1 MKMIIFSKRTIVPVL
16 LSLSAFYLAACSTT
30 APSNG
35 GSSEEAL
42 EPLKASG
49 FIEAEEVSVVSE
61 VSGLV
66 DQVLADEGDTVEAG
80 QTLIILNDAL
90 LQADRVE
97 AAAAVAIAEASLADL
112 KTGAS
117 EEELE
122 AAQAAIDEAQARI
135 DGTERASGQ
144 AWGAAGD
151 PQGVDVQL
159 ASVRTE
165 ADLAQRQLELLQVQL
180 KEAEIVYDWLSNWA
194 DPSDPIAIEFKGYE
208 VEMLKAQVRAAE
220 IRHQGALEKIQLL
233 EQQQERPL
241 SAIAQA
247 RSISSQI
254 PIYEHQLEL
263 AQARYDLLEN
273 GPLTEEIAILEA
285 QVDLARAGVAL
296 IDAQIARLTLI
307 APIDGVVT
315 TRAIHTGETATA
327 GISLLTIS
335 NLNVLK
341 LVVYIPENQIGQ
353 VQLGEPVDLMV
364 DAYPNET
371 FTGEITFIAREAEFT
386 PRNVQTEEER
396 VNLVF
401 AVEIRIDNEEGKL
414 KPGMPA
420 DVVIETNS

>member
-1 MKMIIFSKRTIVPVL
+1 MIPNIFSKRIVIPVL
-16 LSLSAFYLAACSTT
+16 IIMAISLAACSTAT
-30 APSNG
+30 PSDGDSTEGAP
-35 GSSEEAL
+35 

-61 VSGLV
+61 VGGLV
-66 DQVLADEGDTVEAG
+66 DQVLADEGDTVKAG
-80 QTLIILNDAL
+80 QTIVVLNDAL
-90 LQADRVE
+90 LRADRAE
-97 AAAAVAIAEASLADL
+97 AQAAVAIAEANLADL
-112 KTGAS
+112 KAGAT

-122 AAQAAIDEAQARI
+122 AAQAAIDEAQSRI
-135 DGTERASGQ
+135 DGTERSSGQ

-159 ASVRTE
+159 TSARTE
-165 ADLAQRQLELLQVQL
+165 ADMAQRQLELLQVQL

-208 VEMLKAQVRAAE
+208 VEMLRANVRAAE
-220 IRHQGALEKIQLL
+220 IRYQGALDKITLL
-233 EQQQERPL
+233 EKQQERPL

-263 AQARYDLLEN
+263 AQAQYELLKN
-273 GPLTEEIAILEA
+273 GPLPEEIAIVEA
-285 QVDLARAGVAL
+285 QVNLAKAGVTL

-315 TRAIHTGETATA
+315 TRAIHVGETATP
-327 GISLLTIS
+327 GSSLLTIS
-335 NLNVLK
+335 NLNELK
-341 LVVYIPENQIGQ
+341 LVVYIPEDQIGQ
-353 VQLGEPVDLMV
+353 VQLGQSVDLTV

-371 FTGEITFIAREAEFT
+371 FSGEVNFIAREAEFT

-401 AVEIRIDNEEGKL
+401 AVEIKIDNEEGKL

-420 DVVIETNS
+420 DVVIEAKN